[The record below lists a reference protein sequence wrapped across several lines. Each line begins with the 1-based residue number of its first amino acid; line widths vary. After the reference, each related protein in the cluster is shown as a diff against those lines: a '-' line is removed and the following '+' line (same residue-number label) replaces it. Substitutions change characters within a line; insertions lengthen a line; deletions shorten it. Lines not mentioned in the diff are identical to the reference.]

1 MAGWRFPGS
10 IRVLSSA
17 KAPRTRLN
25 DIVDTASGTLS
36 YGSDGA
42 LEGRR
47 VGFHFRIRFWVA
59 LVFFLLVVLGISI
72 VKLPYFA
79 FRPGSVNALT
89 ERVLVTVGER
99 FDPAGEIFF
108 TTVRQDSHVN
118 GWEYL
123 RAQFSDDIVLY
134 GEDDVLGT
142 RSRDE
147 NRALNFQLMQ
157 VSKSTAVAVALRHLG
172 VDPYRATGV
181 GMSGVEGPAEGLLT
195 TEDVVVAVDGFPVA
209 TAEDLVS
216 EIRSRVPGQIV
227 DLDVESLDGLFRR
240 SVEVTLG
247 GRPEDSDVPFL
258 GVMVQTRWEDVTD
271 LPVDVRI
278 ETGNVGGNSAGLALT
293 LAVLDLI
300 TPGEM
305 TGGFNIATTGT
316 INLDG
321 TVGSIGG
328 VVQKT
333 ITAREAEID
342 VFLVPKS
349 EYDLAKKYG
358 GDLRIEPVAT
368 LEDALSLLAQ
378 LGGNALDLNL
388 PEPN

>member
-1 MAGWRFPGS
+1 MM
-10 IRVLSSA
+10 
-17 KAPRTRLN
+17 K
-25 DIVDTASGTLS
+25 
-36 YGSDGA
+36 
-42 LEGRR
+42 
-47 VGFHFRIRFWVA
+47 
-59 LVFFLLVVLGISI
+59 
-72 VKLPYFA
+72 
-79 FRPGSVNALT
+79 
-89 ERVLVTVGER
+89 
-99 FDPAGEIFF
+99 
-108 TTVRQDSHVN
+108 
-118 GWEYL
+118 
-123 RAQFSDDIVLY
+123 
-134 GEDDVLGT
+134 
-142 RSRDE
+142 
-147 NRALNFQLMQ
+147 
-157 VSKSTAVAVALRHLG
+157 
-172 VDPYRATGV
+172 
-181 GMSGVEGPAEGLLT
+181 
-195 TEDVVVAVDGFPVA
+195 
-209 TAEDLVS
+209 
-216 EIRSRVPGQIV
+216 
-227 DLDVESLDGLFRR
+227 
-240 SVEVTLG
+240 
-247 GRPEDSDVPFL
+247 PFL

-358 GDLRIEPVAT
+358 GDLRIAPVAT